1 MTAYF
6 LKYGPKVDLGSHS
19 LSKEQFGVR
28 ELKVTTEEQFQRWTA
43 IPYQFTE
50 SARQHAS
57 DLLDTISQFSRFLAT
72 ENIGAIKDSE
82 WLTKIAGPQLHACVD
97 TIFFREHLCTET

>member
-6 LKYGPKVDLGSHS
+6 LKYRPKVDSGSHS

-28 ELKVTTEEQFQRWTA
+28 ELKVTTERHLSNSKDELQFRISLQN
-43 IPYQFTE
+43 
-50 SARQHAS
+50 SACQHAS
-57 DLLDTISQFSRFLAT
+57 DLLDTITQFSRFLAT

-82 WLTKIAGPQLHACVD
+82 
-97 TIFFREHLCTET
+97 